1 MQDGSEWRRDG
12 EDSGVVPVKPVVRG
26 MGLPTLPRT
35 IVVAVIVGLVMF
47 VAGLQLGGGRT
58 GPVVTVVRPSV
69 AATSSIPDE
78 SPAQDASPTPT
89 PPIPPDPGTSDF
101 SRSFK
106 PNDTIT
112 SVKGGSACVTHD
124 ESSDAL
130 DIGIPVYVHSW
141 STYCTLKKADRAVFI
156 RAVLDA
162 LSRTIAVS
170 SASARFDDSGS
181 MVALFSY
188 DQPQLSGTVLLTAG
202 AAGTGYEIVITLDER
217 IAQ

>member
-1 MQDGSEWRRDG
+1 MQDGSERRHDG
-12 EDSGVVPVKPVVRG
+12 EDPGVVPVKPVVRG

-35 IVVAVIVGLVMF
+35 IVVAVIVGLVTF
-47 VAGLQLGGGRT
+47 VAGVQLGAGRAA
-58 GPVVTVVRPSV
+58 PVVTVVPPSV
-69 AATSSIPDE
+69 AVASSGPDV
-78 SPAQDASPTPT
+78 SPTQGASPTPT
-89 PPIPPDPGTSDF
+89 PPIVLDPGTSDF

-112 SVKGGSACVTHD
+112 SLKGGSACVTHD

-162 LSRTIAVS
+162 LSLTIPVS

-181 MVALFSY
+181 MVALVSY